1 MEESHLPVPTTT
13 ATKRSGETSVL
24 SVGALLVKQRGTDL
38 AFPDDQSFYSS
49 LCKLSRQLDKI
60 PHSEHQ
66 YLKCLFPSAGGR
78 PQTWGELEKD

>member
-49 LCKLSRQLDKI
+49 
-60 PHSEHQ
+60 
-66 YLKCLFPSAGGR
+66 
-78 PQTWGELEKD
+78 